1 MTRINNKFLLV
12 ILLLIFIMSTA
23 SCGSNQKM
31 SADQGA
37 KEDSVEQNEIGN
49 SAEASLPNTD
59 RKIIKNGELSIY
71 VPDIIDTLNDVE
83 EKVSQLDGYTSE
95 SSLNNNGDDRRNG
108 RITIRIPTENFTQ
121 MLQWLSNTGK
131 VQNKR
136 IYTEDVTEEYI
147 DLEARI
153 TNLKAQEKRLQEIL
167 TKAETVEEILK
178 VEKEIER
185 VRGEIDSL
193 SGRLKYLQ
201 DRLAF
206 STIKLTLQESVTASS
221 TLSTPGFNSFFQ
233 RAGVA
238 LVNNTNTLL
247 NGTGNFLIYCIGII
261 PLLLPLALIALILWI
276 LRKRIFNSKK
286 DIEK

>member
-1 MTRINNKFLLV
+1 MTRINNKFLL
-12 ILLLIFIMSTA
+12 IFLLLIFIMSTA
-23 SCGSNQKM
+23 SCGSNEKM
-31 SADQGA
+31 SADSGA
-37 KEDSVEQNEIGN
+37 AESVTQDETINM
-49 SAEASLPNTD
+49 AEASLPNTD

-83 EKVSQLDGYTSE
+83 EKVRQLDGYTSE
-95 SSLNNNGDDRRNG
+95 SSLNNNGDGRRNG
-108 RITIRIPTENFTQ
+108 RITIKIPTENFTQ

-233 RAGVA
+233 RTGVA

-247 NGTGNFLIYCIGII
+247 NGTGNFLIFCIGII

>member
-1 MTRINNKFLLV
+1 MTRINNKFLL
-12 ILLLIFIMSTA
+12 IFLLLIFIMSTA

-31 SADQGA
+31 SADSGA
-37 KEDSVEQNEIGN
+37 AESVTQDETINM
-49 SAEASLPNTD
+49 AEASLPNTD

-83 EKVSQLDGYTSE
+83 EKVRQLDGYTSE
-95 SSLNNNGDDRRNG
+95 SSLNNNGDGRRNG
-108 RITIRIPTENFTQ
+108 RITIKIPTENFTQ

-233 RAGVA
+233 RTGVA

-247 NGTGNFLIYCIGII
+247 NGTGNFLIFCIGII

>member
-1 MTRINNKFLLV
+1 LTRINNKFLL
-12 ILLLIFIMSTA
+12 ISLILIFIMSAA
-23 SCGSNQKM
+23 SCGSNPKM
-31 SADQGA
+31 SADSGA
-37 KEDSVEQNEIGN
+37 AESITQDETIN

-83 EKVSQLDGYTSE
+83 EKVRQLDGYTSE
-95 SSLNNNGDDRRNG
+95 SSLNNNGDGRRNG
-108 RITIRIPTENFTQ
+108 RITIRIPTKNFTQ

-201 DRLAF
+201 NRLAF

-233 RAGVA
+233 RTKGA

-247 NGTGNFLIYCIGII
+247 NGTGNFLIFCIGII

-276 LRKRIFNSKK
+276 LRKKIFNSKK

>member
-1 MTRINNKFLLV
+1 MTRINNKFLL
-12 ILLLIFIMSTA
+12 ISLILIFIMSAA
-23 SCGSNQKM
+23 SCGSNPKM
-31 SADQGA
+31 SADSGA
-37 KEDSVEQNEIGN
+37 AESITQDETIN

-83 EKVSQLDGYTSE
+83 EKVRQLDGYTSE
-95 SSLNNNGDDRRNG
+95 SSLNNNGDGRRNG
-108 RITIRIPTENFTQ
+108 RITIRIPTKNFTQ

-201 DRLAF
+201 NRLAF

-233 RAGVA
+233 RTKGA

-247 NGTGNFLIYCIGII
+247 NGTGNFLIFCIGII

-276 LRKRIFNSKK
+276 LRKKIFNSKK

>member
-1 MTRINNKFLLV
+1 LTRINNKFLLV

-23 SCGSNQKM
+23 SCGSNEKM
-31 SADQGA
+31 SADSGA
-37 KEDSVEQNEIGN
+37 AESVTQDETINM
-49 SAEASLPNTD
+49 AEASLPNTD

-83 EKVSQLDGYTSE
+83 EKVRQLDGYTSE
-95 SSLNNNGDDRRNG
+95 SSLNNNGDGRRNG
-108 RITIRIPTENFTQ
+108 RITIKIPTENFTQ

-233 RAGVA
+233 RTGVA

-247 NGTGNFLIYCIGII
+247 NGTGNFLIFCIGII